1 VERRFCTG
9 CGSPVYITNPKW
21 PSALIVASGTLD
33 IDALKEW
40 KPQAEFF
47 CKRRGPWIGSAGA
60 GEGHKFKGM
69 T

>member
-1 VERRFCTG
+1 MV
-9 CGSPVYITNPKW
+9 
-21 PSALIVASGTLD
+21 IVASGTLD
-33 IDALKEW
+33 LDALKEW

-60 GEGHKFKGM
+60 DDGSKFNAM